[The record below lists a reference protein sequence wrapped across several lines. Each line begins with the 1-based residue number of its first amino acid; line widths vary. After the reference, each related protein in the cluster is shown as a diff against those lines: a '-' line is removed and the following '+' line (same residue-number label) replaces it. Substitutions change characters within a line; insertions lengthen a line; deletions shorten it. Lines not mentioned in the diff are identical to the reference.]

1 MLGSNMQR
9 SAAHRAMQGGKPP
22 LHVQPKPS
30 QQQLIHDLM
39 VAMPGCQVP
48 WRHALGVITGHIA
61 ACYDQLGYHIQ
72 VATFGCVM

>member
-1 MLGSNMQR
+1 MLGSNVQG
-9 SAAHRAMQGGKPP
+9 SAAHRAMQGSEPP

-48 WRHALGVITGHIA
+48 WRHALGIVT
-61 ACYDQLGYHIQ
+61 
-72 VATFGCVM
+72 